1 MNLSV
6 AQVEECVFLV
16 VWGIINSD
24 SHDQDGPGFGNR
36 YGQSCFK
43 QKKKKSAAKTKCTGN
58 LPYLKASR
66 PNENGRSSKTV
77 ATSSRA
83 VAHIGHITLFLYTN
97 SLLEYSG
104 IMKKEGFSTLLYLKT
119 KPRSACP
126 KPLNS

>member
-24 SHDQDGPGFGNR
+24 SYYQGGLGFGNR

-43 QKKKKSAAKTKCTGN
+43 KKKKSAAKTKSTGN

-66 PNENGRSSKTV
+66 PNENGRSIKTV
-77 ATSSRA
+77 AISSRA
-83 VAHIGHITLFLYTN
+83 VAHRGHITLFLYIN

-104 IMKKEGFSTLLYLKT
+104 IMKKEGFSTLLYLRT
-119 KPRSACP
+119 KPRSVCC
-126 KPLNS
+126 KQITK